1 MIKRIIG
8 ALFAFITIAVIVL
21 VAINFGNYKS
31 LLPADLFSAQSVEVA
46 PAAETTDVAPAD
58 NASEAAEE
66 SAE

>member
-31 LLPADLFSAQSVEVA
+31 LLPADLFSAQNVEVA
-46 PAAETTDVAPAD
+46 PAAETADVAPAD

>member
-31 LLPADLFSAQSVEVA
+31 LLPADLFSVQSVEAA
-46 PAAETTDVAPAD
+46 PAAETADVAPAD

-66 SAE
+66 GAE

>member
-31 LLPADLFSAQSVEVA
+31 LLPADLFSAQSVEAA
-46 PAAETTDVAPAD
+46 PAAETADVAPAD

>member
-46 PAAETTDVAPAD
+46 PAAETMDVAPAD
-58 NASEAAEE
+58 NASEAAE
-66 SAE
+66 